1 MTHPETTNIIYTKII
16 ADFPY
21 KQQTRNVNNQTTLV
35 THLIK
40 IITHLTHFCK
50 NRETTNRMTS
60 LRT

>member
-21 KQQTRNVNNQTTLV
+21 EQQTRNVNNQTTLV

-40 IITHLTHFCK
+40 IITHLILAKIERRQT
-50 NRETTNRMTS
+50 E
-60 LRT
+60 